1 MASEMDSDTV
11 LATNMA
17 PSLYFC
23 PVCGKPST
31 QESSFTRHVQYC
43 RRRAATKRTTRPRAC
58 RHCRATKSKCDAQW
72 PCSRCTSKH
81 KECVYDKPW
90 HVADAASDSTA
101 AKAPKPARAAE
112 CDAQQTSSGA
122 GAGALVTSAS
132 SSSSDTAAGSNS
144 NSPAASDDMTL
155 HRPSGR
161 PSSGQEEGKD
171 GQSTTEVTVAMS
183 TAVSAALPV
192 TLSVAEA
199 ATGRLTSPS
208 LGTGNGNMPSF
219 LLPQAMNMFGL
230 NGFGSFGTDG
240 VASPSLGF
248 PMVPPSSVSGV
259 NMPSPLSLHLPYA
272 APPNPILEVSERSSP
287 SPISADLRRL
297 IVSMVRT
304 FPHMMTRPG
313 NMPPF
318 IHRVGCGL
326 HYDSVEVEKP
336 FSSEVTDGMSSSSSS
351 SSALLSSSV
360 YGRSGV
366 LDAPDGSV
374 STSSPQMALF
384 TPLPIMAACVG
395 ISHAFVTR
403 SAHSDEFLW
412 RSIDKEHQNIV
423 NRLRSLSFGEIFV
436 SIQALAIYT
445 TMRLI
450 VYGRE
455 YFCSDMSLL
464 DTMGKLSD
472 RFHELWHGPFTPAHY
487 EDSDLIRTERP
498 KWENWIFDETRR
510 RIVTICW
517 LMSLAVN
524 SRSHTYKL
532 SQPEKFPLPSS
543 RRLWEAD
550 SQSAWE
556 REYDNH
562 RFEKHILFQS
572 AMHSN
577 PISNGPRFKLTT
589 VGDLSRAIDR
599 AVADEGS
606 FGLPSNKALYEDD
619 LLAYWHAGVDSLGMM
634 VTAAAA
640 EHAFEP

>member
-1 MASEMDSDTV
+1 MLTV
-11 LATNMA
+11 SRILVYPPCAVLPATGRHQADNTA
-17 PSLYFC
+17 AGVPALQ
-23 PVCGKPST
+23 GD
-31 QESSFTRHVQYC
+31 QEQM
-43 RRRAATKRTTRPRAC
+43 RRAVALQPVYKQAQRP
-58 RHCRATKSKCDAQW
+58 T
-72 PCSRCTSKH
+72 
-81 KECVYDKPW
+81 
-90 HVADAASDSTA
+90 
-101 AKAPKPARAAE
+101 RAAE

-122 GAGALVTSAS
+122 GVGTLVTSGS

-155 HRPSGR
+155 NRPSGR
-161 PSSGQEEGKD
+161 PSSGQEAGKD
-171 GQSTTEVTVAMS
+171 GQSATEVTVAMS
-183 TAVSAALPV
+183 SAVSAALPV

-199 ATGRLTSPS
+199 ATERLTSPS

-230 NGFGSFGTDG
+230 NGFGNFGTDG
-240 VASPSLGF
+240 AASSSLGF
-248 PMVPPSSVSGV
+248 PMVQPSSVSGV

-272 APPNPILEVSERSSP
+272 PPPNPILEVSERSSP

-318 IHRVGCGL
+318 IHRVG
-326 HYDSVEVEKP
+326 
-336 FSSEVTDGMSSSSSS
+336 
-351 SSALLSSSV
+351 
-360 YGRSGV
+360 
-366 LDAPDGSV
+366 
-374 STSSPQMALF
+374 
-384 TPLPIMAACVG
+384 
-395 ISHAFVTR
+395 

-445 TMRLI
+445 MMRLI

-472 RFHELWHGPFTPAHY
+472 RFHELWHGPFTPTHY

-510 RIVTICW
+510 RIVTLCW

-640 EHAFEP
+640 EHAF